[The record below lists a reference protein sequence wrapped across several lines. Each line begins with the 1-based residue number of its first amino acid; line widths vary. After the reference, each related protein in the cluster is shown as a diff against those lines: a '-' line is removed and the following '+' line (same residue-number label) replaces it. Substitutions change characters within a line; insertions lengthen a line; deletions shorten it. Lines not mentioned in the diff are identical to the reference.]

1 MVQIPPEHLLN
12 PRYERWRLKTFG
24 ITWLVYASY
33 YLTRQSFSVAKVALA
48 DDPKVALSRDVWGIV
63 DSTFL
68 AVYSLG
74 QFIMGPLVDR
84 FGARLV
90 LLAGMSLS
98 VLTAICNGY
107 ARTATAFLVF
117 AVLQG
122 IAQSTGWTASN
133 KAMSA
138 WFSLRERGRVLGWW
152 CTHYTAGAAFASP
165 FAGFMMD
172 KFGHMTMAGGVE
184 KVVPFWPAAFW
195 GPAAV
200 LALVTVIMF
209 LVLRNKP
216 EDVGLPP
223 IEKYHGEPETLLD
236 DEERGQVAP
245 EGSWKLIGE
254 VLSSPSIW
262 LIAIAYFPVKLSR
275 YSMYFWGPS
284 FVNETLGTS
293 AFSSTMTSACMPI
306 GGLVGV
312 VLAGYFSDRVF
323 QNRRAPV
330 IVLSLLA
337 AASVMLIGQLHIENI
352 WFMRAFFFFF
362 GVFLYGPDSLISATA
377 AVDYGTK
384 RGAGAAVGFVNGIGS
399 LGAVLGG
406 YLPGV
411 VTTSTD
417 WTVFFRISLIGLVLS
432 AIIMIPLW
440 RHKPPTA

>member
-1 MVQIPPEHLLN
+1 LN
-12 PRYERWRLKTFG
+12 PRYERWRLITFG

-48 DDPKVALSRDVWGIV
+48 NDPTVALSRDVWGII

-68 AVYSLG
+68 ATYSLG

-84 FGARLV
+84 FGPRRI
-90 LLAGMSLS
+90 LLGGLTLS
-98 VLTAICNGY
+98 VLTAVGNGF
-107 ARTATAFLVF
+107 AKTAAVFLTF

-122 IAQSTGWTASN
+122 IAQSTGWTATN

-165 FAGFMMD
+165 FAGLMMD
-172 KFGHMTMAGGVE
+172 TFGRTTLSSSGVE
-184 KVVPFWPAAFW
+184 EVVPYWPAAFW

-200 LALVTVIMF
+200 LAAIAGIMF
-209 LVLRNKP
+209 VVLRNKP

-236 DEERGQVAP
+236 DEERGHIAP
-245 EGSWKLIGE
+245 EGSWMLIRE
-254 VLSSPSIW
+254 ILSSPSIW
-262 LIAIAYFPVKLSR
+262 MIAIAYFPIKLSR

-284 FVNETLGTS
+284 FVKETLGAS
-293 AFSSTMTSACMPI
+293 ALSSTLTSACMPI

-312 VLAGYFSDRVF
+312 VAAGYVSDRVF
-323 QNRRAPV
+323 KNRRAPV
-330 IVLSLLA
+330 IVVSLLA
-337 AASVMLIGQLHIENI
+337 AAAVMLIGQLHIQNI
-352 WFMRAFFFFF
+352 WFMGAFFFFF

-384 RGAGAAVGFVNGIGS
+384 RGAGAAVGFVNGVGS

-411 VTTSTD
+411 LTTSTD
-417 WTVFFRISLIGLVLS
+417 WTVFFKISLVGLVLS
-432 AIIMIPLW
+432 ALVVIPLW